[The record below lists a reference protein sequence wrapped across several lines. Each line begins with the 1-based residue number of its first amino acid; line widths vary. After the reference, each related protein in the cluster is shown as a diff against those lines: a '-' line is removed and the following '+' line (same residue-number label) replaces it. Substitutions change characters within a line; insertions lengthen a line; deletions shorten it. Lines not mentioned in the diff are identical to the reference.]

1 MKYKKYLIKKGKL
14 DLLSSLKSLDKKI
27 VDEKLEE
34 YDLENVAEL
43 KDYIIEEFET
53 CLDMSKEDVFTQL
66 YFVGLLEHENSDLT
80 SVNEQDIE
88 SLCVFVYNNGDQY
101 SYYIPLEIKMIIK
114 RILSEIFSEERLN
127 LEMAANMPIEKD
139 LKKLLNL
146 LSIKDLKHI
155 GELFLINRLSN
166 KPKKKLVDIIYNN
179 ITNEDKLSEVI
190 GRFIDKEFNLLKELI
205 NNKGTIQ
212 NNKIGVEKYLFLYKL
227 GIIFLFREDN
237 KFYISMADD
246 IYNIV
251 KKMDLGKFE
260 KMIDENTKAYNL
272 VKAMIELYG
281 VVSYDEASHCY
292 SLYYENGK
300 DLEIPTNALYFCDR
314 QDDIVIMHTNHNLYF
329 INSILDNEE
338 IKSILDEIVNRQRE
352 IKRKPIKI
360 DDLLKYLD
368 NNYYEDNASK
378 KKFKKYLRKKGIQ
391 DEQIENIIINI
402 SKVYRLGNIF
412 IGMAFEMLEEYGVD
426 VTNDDVQE
434 ALNYLM
440 DIYNNTRI
448 WSNNGWTPIELM
460 KENY

>member
-66 YFVGLLEHENSDLT
+66 YFIGLIEHENSDLT

-88 SLCVFVYNNGDQY
+88 SLCVFIYKDGNQY
-101 SYYIPLEIKMIIK
+101 SYYIPLEIKAIIK
-114 RILSEIFSEERLN
+114 RVLGEIFSEERLN
-127 LEMAANMPIEKD
+127 LEMANNMPIEKD
-139 LKKLLNL
+139 LKKLLDL

-155 GELFLINRLSN
+155 GELFLINKLSN
-166 KPKKKLVDIIYNN
+166 KSKKKLVDIIYNS

-190 GRFIDKEFNLLKELI
+190 GRLIDKEFNLLKELI

-212 NNKIGVEKYLFLYKL
+212 NNKIGIEQYFFLYKL
-227 GIIFLFREDN
+227 GIIFLFKEDN
-237 KFYISMADD
+237 KFYISMTDD
-246 IYNIV
+246 IYNVI
-251 KKMDLGKFE
+251 KKMDLNKFE
-260 KMIDENTKAYNL
+260 KMIDENTRAYNL
-272 VKAMIELYG
+272 VKSMIELYG
-281 VVSYDEASHCY
+281 VVSYDEASRCY

-314 QDDIVIMHTNHNLYF
+314 QDDIVTMHTNHNLYF
-329 INSILDNEE
+329 INSILDSNELE
-338 IKSILDEIVNRQRE
+338 SILEDIINRQKK

-360 DDLLKYLD
+360 DALLKYLD
-368 NNYYEDNASK
+368 NNYYEDNAPK

-402 SKVYRLGNIF
+402 SKIYRLGNFF
-412 IGMAFEMLEEYGVD
+412 IGMAFEILEDYGINITD
-426 VTNDDVQE
+426 KEVQE
-434 ALNYLM
+434 ISKYLM
-440 DIYNNTRI
+440 DIYNNTKI
-448 WSNNGWTPIELM
+448 WGNNGWTPIELT
-460 KENY
+460 EVDY